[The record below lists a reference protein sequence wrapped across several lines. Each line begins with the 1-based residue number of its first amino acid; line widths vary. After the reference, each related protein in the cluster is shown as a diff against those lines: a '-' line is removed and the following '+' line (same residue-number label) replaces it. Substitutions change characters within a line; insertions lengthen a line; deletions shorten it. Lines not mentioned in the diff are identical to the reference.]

1 MNSEMKIIVAF
12 LLASCV
18 VSFAQTNTDSSGYV
32 TNANLLTPFTLTNSV
47 GDVITDAVLVK
58 LTPNKFIYK
67 TPSGAMG
74 MLRLDSL
81 SKDLQEKFGFDPQAA
96 QAADEQKKV
105 RQQQLDQQ
113 QRETATTPQVGSSS
127 DEVSWSKS
135 FTVRQDDVQVSVQK
149 VFIFPVALDMDNLNG
164 GVWPPV
170 TRTRDNYLNITM
182 LVSNLST
189 GKKMDFTTWRN
200 DSATL
205 TDDNGNTYKQIKF
218 DSLLNNHYT
227 KAQDDVSIYPTNSFE
242 DLLVFELPVANLK
255 WLHLE
260 LPAENFGGSGMLRFE
275 IPPSSIQNFWLIGGK
290 K

>member
-1 MNSEMKIIVAF
+1 MKIIVAF